1 MSSSSPWSILDSVS
15 LEGATY
21 LLVLVTM
28 TYRFVF
34 GPLQALNIVSFF
46 GLAICRYPPSPF
58 YSSALRLL
66 EFSSLKKVVLGAAGS
81 KSAVSGH
88 SP

>member
-1 MSSSSPWSILDSVS
+1 
-15 LEGATY
+15 

-46 GLAICRYPPSPF
+46 GLAICRYPPF
-58 YSSALRLL
+58 KSSALRLL
-66 EFSSLKKVVLGAAGS
+66 EFSSLKKVVLG
-81 KSAVSGH
+81 
-88 SP
+88 

>member
-1 MSSSSPWSILDSVS
+1 MSSSSPCSILDSVN

-46 GLAICRYPPSPF
+46 GLAICRYPPF
-58 YSSALRLL
+58 DSSALMLL
-66 EFSSLKKVVLGAAGS
+66 EFSSLKKVVLGAVGS
-81 KSAVSGH
+81 KSAFSGH